1 MFNWFVKFW
10 RGGDKYEDFDELN
23 IDLDIIDLVMKNIVN
38 FGNFMEMFDNL
49 EEVQFKEIVE
59 FLDIE
64 GEVI

>member
-10 RGGDKYEDFDELN
+10 RSGDKYEDFDELN

-49 EEVQFKEIVE
+49 EEV
-59 FLDIE
+59 
-64 GEVI
+64 

>member
-10 RGGDKYEDFDELN
+10 RGGDKYEDFNELN

-49 EEVQFKEIVE
+49 EEV
-59 FLDIE
+59 
-64 GEVI
+64 